1 MVRSDLIASLR
12 LDLQCDILSNDG
24 SMTRRDSRAELL
36 EARSLLEQMYVEMDE
51 LETRIAKQKRVVA
64 ALTELAD
71 VDQDTEPPEGL
82 VKGITDAC
90 KTAVLGAT
98 KPLYPSEVRDRIKTL
113 GFPEQK
119 NLLASVH
126 TVLKRLAEAGEIK
139 VTDGGAY
146 RRMTLGERIALR
158 PNHESATEALK
169 KLERERLAFIGD
181 ETIKNFSDLALE
193 AERSGGREAGGIKPT
208 LNPLDPLGKGGQKP
222 SKRAK

>member
-1 MVRSDLIASLR
+1 MR
-12 LDLQCDILSNDG
+12 DILSNTPVYELL
-24 SMTRRDSRAELL
+24 SMNPRDAKTELL
-36 EARSLLEQMYVEMDE
+36 EARNLLEQMYVEMDE

-71 VDQDTEPPEGL
+71 LNEDSEPPVGL

-90 KTAVLGAT
+90 KTAVLGGT
-98 KPLYPSEVRDRIKTL
+98 KALYPSEVRDRIKAL

-146 RRMTLGERIALR
+146 RRMTLGEKIA
-158 PNHESATEALK
+158 A
-169 KLERERLAFIGD
+169 
-181 ETIKNFSDLALE
+181 
-193 AERSGGREAGGIKPT
+193 SGGKVPPDHPVHKLRANYPGPR
-208 LNPLDPLGKGGQKP
+208 LGCNKLSEQVRDGK
-222 SKRAK
+222 K